1 VSAVFFPFRT
11 TRRVEFCETDAA
23 GIAHF
28 SAFFIYMEQAEHEML
43 RQLGLSVSMRD
54 DQGEIGWPRVSAS
67 CEFSRP
73 AKFEDVLE
81 IEVTVERLGKCSVA
95 YDFRFLRGGDLL
107 ATGKMSA
114 VCCRLR
120 PGQLPRAMAIPDA
133 IARKLRG
140 ETA

>member
-1 VSAVFFPFRT
+1 
-11 TRRVEFCETDAA
+11 
-23 GIAHF
+23 
-28 SAFFIYMEQAEHEML
+28 MEQAEHEML
-43 RQLGLSVSMRD
+43 RQLGLSVTMRD
-54 DQGEIGWPRVSAS
+54 EQGELGWPRVSAS

-81 IEVTVERLGKCSVA
+81 IELTVERLGKCSVA
-95 YDFRFLRGGDLL
+95 YAFRFLRGGELL

-120 PGQLPRAMAIPDA
+120 PGQLPRAMPIPDA

-140 ETA
+140 EIA